1 VRRAAVCGL
10 LCIALAALA
19 VSAPARAANRRMF
32 SYDPA
37 DDATRHVAGALTI
50 EFNQHLASTSVLTV
64 RSTEGDAT
72 ARLAHAGEGGL
83 GPGGLGRLIGGG
95 AAERDLYAVL
105 PADQGAAMIAAF
117 CPGSRHAWMAFPRLR
132 ANRDIRI
139 QVLGD
144 STAAGAA
151 RLCHT
156 LRFSFHGEWRLPP
169 GPQVDERLMRRP
181 SFPN

>member
-1 VRRAAVCGL
+1 M
-10 LCIALAALA
+10 ALAAAL
-19 VSAPARAANRRMF
+19 VCAPAQAANRRMF

-37 DDATRHVAGALTI
+37 DDATRHVAGDLT
-50 EFNQHLASTSVLTV
+50 FDFTQHLASTTVFSV

-72 ARLAHAGEGGL
+72 ARLAHAGEGAL
-83 GPGGLGRLIGGG
+83 GPGGLGRLIGQG
-95 AAERDLYAVL
+95 AAERDLYEVL

-117 CPGSRHAWMAFPRLR
+117 CPGSGRAWMAFPRLR
-132 ANRDIRI
+132 ANRDIRV

-144 STAAGAA
+144 SAAGGPA

-156 LRFSFHGEWRLPP
+156 LRFSFHGEWKLPP

-181 SFPN
+181 SFPY